1 LVDERWPLDGGTT
14 GARER
19 YRVSPPPRRV
29 SFDETMRIG
38 LRTLRGRRG
47 GRSAVDVLPPR
58 NAPGAVSQRELE
70 TRAALVATA
79 VAAVRT
85 EPDAPSCLDVDDAVL
100 EAAIAVPEQ
109 DEQAWTPP
117 QLLTSAMTDPALAAA
132 RASSRSGR
140 HAAPKEKTTNW
151 RALGLGALGAGCT
164 ALLVAAMLTT
174 MSEGD
179 EAIEPGAAVEQQQLQ
194 AGAPALPVGP
204 AIASVDGRL
213 ELTGADLLLSGGQPA
228 AGPVTPADRPVLRLA
243 YEYEPQDAVDQVT
256 VVWLRG
262 EEQRGSQVLPMLGG
276 PDVVEVPAPVLEPG
290 DWRAE
295 VVFNGDVVVH
305 AVPFTVQP

>member
-1 LVDERWPLDGGTT
+1 LVDERWPLEGGTT

-100 EAAIAVPEQ
+100 EATAVAPEA

-174 MSEGD
+174 MSEGND
-179 EAIEPGAAVEQQQLQ
+179 EIEPGAAVEQSLQ
-194 AGAPALPVGP
+194 AGAPVVASGP

-213 ELTGADLLLSGGQPA
+213 ELTAADLLLSGGEAA
-228 AGPVTPADRPVLRLA
+228 AGALLPADRPVLRLA
-243 YEYEPQDAVDQVT
+243 YEYEPQDAVDQVA

-262 EEQRGSQVLPMLGG
+262 DEQRGGQVLPLLGG

-290 DWRAE
+290 EWRAE
-295 VVFNGDVVVH
+295 VVFNDEVVVH
-305 AVPFTVQP
+305 TVPFTVQP